1 MTNQYT
7 KAFRAAGVPN
17 ASLKASLYND
27 NGKLIAF
34 EVDLGNA
41 TKYGTGR
48 HLLFLH
54 PANDIG
60 GGKSDE
66 SLTDG
71 RLSFQAS
78 SLGREFEW
86 WKAALEFGNGRIGSI
101 ETTLGGTTRLGVMPY
116 SLPESHEPSSQRMLL
131 KSSTLIVQIG

>member
-1 MTNQYT
+1 MEYPRCGEEEHDGDELDAEQREFQFGIVCVLGGQDHAALLRQTKLHNMTNQYT

-48 HLLFLH
+48 HLLL
-54 PANDIG
+54 G
-60 GGKSDE
+60 GGGGARCRRRTRHGSAICKCN
-66 SLTDG
+66 
-71 RLSFQAS
+71 
-78 SLGREFEW
+78 
-86 WKAALEFGNGRIGSI
+86 AA
-101 ETTLGGTTRLGVMPY
+101 
-116 SLPESHEPSSQRMLL
+116 
-131 KSSTLIVQIG
+131 